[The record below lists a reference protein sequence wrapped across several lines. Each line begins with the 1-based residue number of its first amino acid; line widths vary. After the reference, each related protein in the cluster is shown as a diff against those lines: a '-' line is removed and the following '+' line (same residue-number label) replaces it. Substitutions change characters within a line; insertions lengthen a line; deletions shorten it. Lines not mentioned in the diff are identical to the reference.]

1 MLNRAFSNLTLQK
14 FAGDSGTVLLW
25 TLGLGLMAIGVLN
38 VSLSLVSFSAQKSE
52 LQVLAESIVL
62 NSLNRL
68 DFEEFL
74 DTGRLSDVEIDVLS
88 ARVAARSRI
97 QESIDG
103 VVIIRFSAQGEKL
116 SMTLEKP
123 VELWNFLG
131 YPFAYDLNISSTAR
145 IEVE

>member
-1 MLNRAFSNLTLQK
+1 MLNRAFTNLTLQK

-38 VSLSLVSFSAQKSE
+38 VSLSLVSFSSQKSE
-52 LQVLAESIVL
+52 LQVLADSIVL
-62 NSLNRL
+62 DSLNRL
-68 DFEEFL
+68 DFEDFL
-74 DTGRLSDVEIDVLS
+74 DTGRLSDVDIDVFS
-88 ARVAARSRI
+88 ARAAARSRI

-103 VVIIRFSAQGEKL
+103 VVISRFSVQGENL
-116 SMTLEKP
+116 FMTLEKP

-131 YPFAYDLNISSTAR
+131 YPFTYDLSIRSTAR

>member
-1 MLNRAFSNLTLQK
+1 MPNRAFTNLTLEK
-14 FAGDSGTVLLW
+14 FAGESGTVLLW

-38 VSLSLVSFSAQKSE
+38 VSLSLVSFSSQKSE
-52 LQVLAESIVL
+52 LQVLADSIVL

-68 DFEEFL
+68 DLDEFM
-74 DTGRLSDVEIDVLS
+74 DTGRLSDVAVDVIS
-88 ARVAARSRI
+88 ARAAARARI

-103 VVIIRFSAQGEKL
+103 GVITRFSAQDEYL
-116 SMTLEKP
+116 YMTVQKR

-131 YPFAYDLNISSTAR
+131 YPLTYELNISSTAR

>member
-1 MLNRAFSNLTLQK
+1 MPNRAFTNRTRQK
-14 FAGDSGTVLLW
+14 FAGESGTVLLW

-52 LQVLAESIVL
+52 LQVLADSIVL
-62 NSLNRL
+62 DSLNRL
-68 DFEEFL
+68 DFEAFL

-88 ARVAARSRI
+88 ARAAARSRI

-116 SMTLEKP
+116 SMTLKKP
-123 VELWNFLG
+123 IELWNFLG
-131 YPFAYDLNISSTAR
+131 YPFTYDLNISSTAR
-145 IEVE
+145 IEVQ

>member
-1 MLNRAFSNLTLQK
+1 MLNRAFTNFTLQK
-14 FAGDSGTVLLW
+14 FATESGTVLLW

-38 VSLSLVSFSAQKSE
+38 VSLSLVSFSAQRSE
-52 LQVLAESIVL
+52 LQVLADSIVL

-68 DFEEFL
+68 DFDKFL
-74 DTGRLSDVEIDVLS
+74 DTGRLSDVDIDILA
-88 ARVAARSRI
+88 ARTAARSRI
-97 QESIDG
+97 QESIDD
-103 VVIIRFSAQGEKL
+103 VVMTRFSAKGENL

-131 YPFAYDLNISSTAR
+131 YPFTYDLNISSTAR